1 MKDAG
6 VAVSL
11 GLVGFLR
18 GRLLCFILIA
28 TGRLVRTT
36 VHRGKFLFDLFC
48 YAALPRVVSDVP
60 TLAFELNRRRGKL
73 FLKRAAAFAATLWRF
88 VGRAHQYFEM
98 RAAFLA
104 SIFVNWHT
112 FAVESIIRERPGTAS
127 QAQVAQRNFC
137 NFQRRSL

>member
-1 MKDAG
+1 MRDAG

-18 GRLLCFILIA
+18 GRRLCFILIA
-28 TGRLVRTT
+28 TGRLVRTA
-36 VHRGKFLFDLFC
+36 VRRGKFLFDLFG
-48 YAALPRVVSDVP
+48 YAALARVVGNVP
-60 TLAFELNRRRGKL
+60 ALAFELNRRRRKL
-73 FLKRAAAFAATLWRF
+73 FLKHAAAFPATLWLF

-127 QAQVAQRNFC
+127 HAQVAQIDFC

>member
-18 GRLLCFILIA
+18 GRLLGFIFIA
-28 TGRLVRTT
+28 TGRLVRTS
-36 VHRGKFLFDLFC
+36 VRRGKFLFDLFG
-48 YAALPRVVSDVP
+48 YAALARVVSNVP
-60 TLAFELNRRRGKL
+60 TLAFELNRRRRKL
-73 FLKRAAAFAATLWRF
+73 FLKRAAAFPATFWRF

-98 RAAFLA
+98 RATFLA

-127 QAQVAQRNFC
+127 HAQVAQMNFC